1 MKRGAKFSLRGPGL
15 RVAHPETHDP
25 KRRTASPA
33 MKCEKTLRFPAM
45 AAPYRMTVPRSTP
58 STVTGVTSLIP
69 SAAFCTD
76 LTARLVSS

>member
-1 MKRGAKFSLRGPGL
+1 LSLLGPGF

-25 KRRTASPA
+25 RRRMVSPA
-33 MKCEKTLRFPAM
+33 MKCEKTLRFAAM
-45 AAPYRMTVPRSTP
+45 AAPYRRTVPRTMLR
-58 STVTGVTSLIP
+58 TVTGVTSAIP